1 MGKRIYPFKGA
12 EKMAESTGRSQTIR
26 AQAVLRQR
34 ILSGELKGGQ
44 RLMEVPL
51 AEQLKISRTPV
62 REAMSRLAEEGLL
75 ERSKT
80 TGFVVRAFELEDIY
94 DAMDLRGV
102 LEGMAV
108 RFAAERGVDPALLK
122 KMAHVVRKLDDS
134 VSADEIDFDAY
145 ASLNSEFHSI
155 LSHMSGSRL
164 LEKELT
170 RVSRLP
176 FAAPFPF
183 RPEQYREKGRLELIR
198 IGQFQHRE
206 ILSAIENGE
215 GARAETLAREHARL
229 ARSDLEL
236 VFAHRSG
243 MAGSDSDISL
253 ITA

>member
-1 MGKRIYPFKGA
+1 
-12 EKMAESTGRSQTIR
+12 MAESTGRSQTIR

-44 RLMEVPL
+44 RLMAVPL
-51 AEQLKISRTPV
+51 AEELNISRTPV

-75 ERSKT
+75 ERSRT
-80 TGFVVRAFELEDIY
+80 TGFVVRTFELEDIY
-94 DAMDLRGV
+94 DAMELRGV
-102 LEGMAV
+102 LEGMVV

-122 KMAHVVRKLDDS
+122 EMRHVVRKLDDS

-155 LSHMSGSRL
+155 LSRMSGSRL

-183 RPEQYREKGRLELIR
+183 RSGKYREKGRLELIR

-206 ILSAIENGE
+206 ILNAIESGE
-215 GARAETLAREHARL
+215 GARAEALAREHARL
-229 ARSDLEL
+229 ARSDLEFVL
-236 VFAHRSG
+236 SHRG
-243 MAGSDSDISL
+243 DMTGRNAEISL

>member
-1 MGKRIYPFKGA
+1 VGNRFSPFKGA

-44 RLMEVPL
+44 RLMAVPL
-51 AEQLKISRTPV
+51 AEELNISRTPV

-80 TGFVVRAFELEDIY
+80 TGFVVRTFELEDIY
-94 DAMDLRGV
+94 HAMDLRGV

-108 RFAAERGVDPALLK
+108 RYAAERGAEPALLK
-122 KMAHVVRKLDDS
+122 EMAFVVRKLDES
-134 VSADEIDFDAY
+134 VSGDEIDFDAY
-145 ASLNSEFHSI
+145 SSLNSEFHSI
-155 LSHMSGSRL
+155 LSRMSGSRL
-164 LEKELT
+164 LEKELN

-183 RPEQYREKGRLELIR
+183 SPAQYREKGQLELIR

-206 ILSAIENGE
+206 ILSAIENRE
-215 GARAETLAREHARL
+215 GARAEVLAREHARL
-229 ARSDLEL
+229 ARSDLGL
-236 VFAHRSG
+236 ILAQRAD
-243 MAGSDSDISL
+243 MADRDADMSL